1 MSLREGIATAVE
13 RVDENL
19 DLDSMFDME
28 EGEKAMVYQTYTETM
43 HLCYSFGFEVK
54 ETDLLIIIVLQASLS
69 CSNGRLCSFLG
80 KFCPSVWK
88 SIRVV
93 FRSSGLQVSK

>member
-1 MSLREGIATAVE
+1 MSLREGIDTAVE

-28 EGEKAMVYQTYTETM
+28 EIEKPFIYQTYTETM

-54 ETDLLIIIVLQASLS
+54 
-69 CSNGRLCSFLG
+69 
-80 KFCPSVWK
+80 
-88 SIRVV
+88 
-93 FRSSGLQVSK
+93 

>member
-1 MSLREGIATAVE
+1 MVLKRVLKVFSGSQWCIFFFLVFLKDACMSLREGIATAVE

-54 ETDLLIIIVLQASLS
+54 
-69 CSNGRLCSFLG
+69 
-80 KFCPSVWK
+80 
-88 SIRVV
+88 
-93 FRSSGLQVSK
+93 